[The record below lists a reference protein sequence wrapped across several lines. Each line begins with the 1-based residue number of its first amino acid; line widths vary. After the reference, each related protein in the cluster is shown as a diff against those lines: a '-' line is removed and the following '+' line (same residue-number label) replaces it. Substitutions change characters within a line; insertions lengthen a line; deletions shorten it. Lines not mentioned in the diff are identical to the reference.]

1 MNATLWIFIV
11 IAAVVVAIVANG
23 RARRARGSID
33 LSLPKTHYGP
43 GEVVRGQVTVNAKQA
58 FEAERLVV
66 TLTATETT
74 ETSGMT
80 KDGSTERSTD
90 QVFRDEREVAG
101 ARAYAAGDTQTYD
114 FEVPLPEPAPKEEAA
129 ETGVPDEPKY
139 KLGKAS
145 FMKEKAGLTPTT
157 TTELRWRLS
166 VRLAAK
172 GVDLGTA
179 RALDVDIE
187 KL

>member
-1 MNATLWIFIV
+1 MNATVWIFIV
-11 IAAVVVAIVANG
+11 IAAIVVAVVANG

-74 ETSGMT
+74 ETSGT
-80 KDGSTERSTD
+80 KKDGSTERSMD

-101 ARAYAAGDTQTYD
+101 ARSYAAGDSQTYD
-114 FEVPLPEPAPKEEAA
+114 FEIPLPEPAPVEKSP
-129 ETGVPDEPKY
+129 ETVVPDQPKT

-145 FMKEKAGLTPTT
+145 FMKEKSSLTPTT
-157 TTELRWRLS
+157 TTELGWRLS

-172 GVDLGTA
+172 GVDLSTA
-179 RALDVDIE
+179 QALEVDIE
-187 KL
+187 KV